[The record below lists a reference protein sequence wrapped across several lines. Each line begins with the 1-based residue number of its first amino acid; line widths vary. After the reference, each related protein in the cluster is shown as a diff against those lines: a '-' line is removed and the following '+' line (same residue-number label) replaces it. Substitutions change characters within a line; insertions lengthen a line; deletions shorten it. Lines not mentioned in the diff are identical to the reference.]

1 MEVTIDIVLCREKLK
16 SHLER
21 EMDLQT
27 KHQEFKKEVTDLEE
41 QLELITRDSNS
52 LENAFDELHQLYVK
66 QKAVHQ
72 CLSDRNK
79 VIQQY
84 MTELKSWTREDMESK
99 GEVQE
104 TFLALEH
111 RSATLTCLHIEALG
125 TEVCSL

>member
-1 MEVTIDIVLCREKLK
+1 MCREKLK

-21 EMDLQT
+21 ETDLQT

-79 VIQQY
+79 IIQQY
-84 MTELKSWTREDMESK
+84 MAELKSWTREDMESK
-99 GEVQE
+99 EEIQKAY
-104 TFLALEH
+104 LALEH
-111 RSATLTCLHIEALG
+111 RSATTQCYNTDLG
-125 TEVCSL
+125 TGMDTRPTYASY

>member
-1 MEVTIDIVLCREKLK
+1 MCREKLK

-21 EMDLQT
+21 ETDLQT

-84 MTELKSWTREDMESK
+84 IAELKSWAHEDMESK
-99 GEVQE
+99 GEIQKAL
-104 TFLALEH
+104 LALEH
-111 RSATLTCLHIEALG
+111 RSATTLE
-125 TEVCSL
+125 